1 MDQILKDRAALFSK
15 YISEEIRGAIAAKG
29 HSQRQIAKAIERQPK
44 NLSMWLS
51 GERQIPMDVAY
62 QICDH
67 IGMDIETIVARAEQ
81 DVIKDLGP
89 WPPIE
94 VDISSLSDEERKRRT
109 LSKVGNDMGLA
120 AYLDENKEAERD
132 ADPDAGA

>member
-1 MDQILKDRAALFSK
+1 
-15 YISEEIRGAIAAKG
+15 
-29 HSQRQIAKAIERQPK
+29 
-44 NLSMWLS
+44 MWLS

-67 IGMDIETIVARAEQ
+67 IGMDIETIVSRAEQ

-94 VDISSLSDEERKRRT
+94 VNPDVLSDDDRRRIVLEK
-109 LSKVGNDMGLA
+109 LSNGGMGLA
-120 AYLDENKEAERD
+120 AYEDENKEAERD